1 MFRSLHARVFL
12 VAVLL
17 FRRHLAIGRSTRRQP
32 IRRHIESVKLNFH
45 VQASVSNSSQERSKS
60 HFTTFFLF
68 KFSAAPVFQ
77 EVQVAVV
84 FVDAVVVVAA
94 AAVDAIDVVVVVVII
109 VVAVIVTVASSS
121 CHCCY

>member
-1 MFRSLHARVFL
+1 MFRSLYARVFL

-17 FRRHLAIGRSTRRQP
+17 FRRHLAIARSTRRQP

-45 VQASVSNSSQERSKS
+45 VQASVSNSSQERWKS

-94 AAVDAIDVVVVVVII
+94 AAVD
-109 VVAVIVTVASSS
+109 SFLLLLLLSLMLLLFLLL
-121 CHCCY
+121 